1 MENKKLMI
9 PIILGVLLL
18 CGIIFTVVYKKTSGT
33 NPNDI
38 QEEQTLAPKETEPI
52 ETKIVGEDNQG
63 LDDFDINE
71 KLANVETKVSVMIDA
86 ADYIEDFEEKKESL
100 GILSE
105 SSNSSDE
112 ESIEETTEYELSEE
126 QKIAA
131 TSEVSEEMNQGLED
145 GIREYTRK
153 QAEQW
158 YNEVLEANG
167 GEIPWKT
174 KEVCIKIIDRS
185 FTIIQHTI

>member
-18 CGIIFTVVYKKTSGT
+18 CGIIFTVVYKKTSGV

-38 QEEQTLAPKETEPI
+38 QEEQTLAPKETKPV

-63 LDDFDINE
+63 LDDFDVNE
-71 KLANVETKVSVMIDA
+71 KLDNVETKVSVMIDA

-100 GILSE
+100 GIISE
-105 SSNSSDE
+105 SSTSLDE

-131 TSEVSEEMNQGLED
+131 TREVTG
-145 GIREYTRK
+145 T
-153 QAEQW
+153 
-158 YNEVLEANG
+158 V
-167 GEIPWKT
+167 
-174 KEVCIKIIDRS
+174 
-185 FTIIQHTI
+185 

>member
-167 GEIPWKT
+167 GEIPW
-174 KEVCIKIIDRS
+174 ED
-185 FTIIQHTI
+185 

>member
-18 CGIIFTVVYKKTSGT
+18 CGIIFTVVYKKTSGV

-38 QEEQTLAPKETEPI
+38 QEEQILAPKETKPV

-63 LDDFDINE
+63 LDDFDVNE
-71 KLANVETKVSVMIDA
+71 KLDNVETKVSVMIDA

-100 GILSE
+100 GIISE
-105 SSNSSDE
+105 SSTSLDE

-131 TSEVSEEMNQGLED
+131 TREVTG
-145 GIREYTRK
+145 T
-153 QAEQW
+153 
-158 YNEVLEANG
+158 V
-167 GEIPWKT
+167 
-174 KEVCIKIIDRS
+174 
-185 FTIIQHTI
+185 

>member
-1 MENKKLMI
+1 MENKKVMI

-18 CGIIFTVVYKKTSGT
+18 CGIIFTVVYKKTSGV

-52 ETKIVGEDNQG
+52 ETKIAVENNQG
-63 LDDFDINE
+63 LDDFDVNE

-100 GILSE
+100 GIISE
-105 SSNSSDE
+105 SSRSSE

-131 TSEVSEEMNQGLED
+131 TSEVSEEMNQELAD
-145 GIREYTRK
+145 SVYEYTDK
-153 QAEQW
+153 QAQEWLQR
-158 YNEVLEANG
+158 VLDANG
-167 GEIPWKT
+167 GEIPW
-174 KEVCIKIIDRS
+174 ED
-185 FTIIQHTI
+185 